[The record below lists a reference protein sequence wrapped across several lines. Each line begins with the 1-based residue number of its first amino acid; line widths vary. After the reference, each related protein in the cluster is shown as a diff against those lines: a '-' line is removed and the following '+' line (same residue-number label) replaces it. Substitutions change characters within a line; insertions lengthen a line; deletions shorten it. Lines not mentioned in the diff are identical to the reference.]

1 MPLGC
6 LSKTTMEI
14 EMNDADEEIRGRL
27 NDALTA
33 AGVDVRNLAIEVSG
47 GRVSVTGSVPDE
59 TQRQRAAGILAA
71 SQRSGAE
78 VASRL
83 EIVPVAAPDSTDG
96 RGRSPLTG
104 TSADS
109 AHESR
114 HQLD

>member
-1 MPLGC
+1 
-6 LSKTTMEI
+6 
-14 EMNDADEEIRGRL
+14 MNSSDEKIRGSL

-47 GRVSVTGSVPDE
+47 GRVSVSGSVPNE
-59 TQRQRAAGILAA
+59 TQRQRASEIVGA
-71 SQRSGAE
+71 SQRPGTADVS
-78 VASRL
+78 SRI
-83 EIVPVAAPDSTDG
+83 EILPVAAPDSSDG
-96 RGRSPLTG
+96 RGRSPVTG

>member
-1 MPLGC
+1 
-6 LSKTTMEI
+6 
-14 EMNDADEEIRGRL
+14 MNSSDEKIRGSL

-47 GRVSVTGSVPDE
+47 GRVSVSGSVPNE
-59 TQRQRAAGILAA
+59 TQRQRASEIVGA
-71 SQRSGAE
+71 SQRPGTTDVS
-78 VASRL
+78 SRI
-83 EIVPVAAPDSTDG
+83 EILPVAAPDSSDG
-96 RGRSPLTG
+96 RGRSPVTG